1 MTTAYTQVQGL
12 EMLALSVLVLKV
24 FNIMKIVNK
33 RDKVASAVVANM
45 TTTAYK

>member
-1 MTTAYTQVQGL
+1 MTTAYTQVHGL
-12 EMLALSVLVLKV
+12 EMLALSVLGLMV

-33 RDKVASAVVANM
+33 RDKVVSAVIADM